1 MARVKAAVETLPL
14 LKVMGDREIRVG
26 RADFKEAVEQAMK
39 KGPRPDGILVREVRV
54 PGDDFGYLVS
64 EEEWMELLRVYR
76 REFKR

>member
-26 RADFKEAVEQAMK
+26 RADFKEAIEQAMK
-39 KGPRPDGILVREVRV
+39 KGSRPDGILVREVRV

>member
-1 MARVKAAVETLPL
+1 MARHKAVLDTLPL

-26 RADFKEAVEQAMK
+26 RADFKEAIEQAMNQK
-39 KGPRPDGILVREVRV
+39 FRADGSRLRTVKV
-54 PGDDFGYLVS
+54 PGEEFAYLIT